1 MIQFGIA
8 PIGWTNDDIPEL
20 GGDITFE
27 QCVSE
32 MALAGYA
39 GCEVGN
45 KFPVHDLPLL
55 KYHLELR
62 KLRICNQW
70 FSFELTKKPL
80 GQVKVDFE
88 KHIQFLHFFGAKVS
102 GGAECGNTIHGNP
115 NIPIRDRKPA
125 SAEEW
130 SLLTTGLNELGR
142 FSLEEYGIKLSY
154 HHHIGTMVESDQ
166 EVERLVNETH
176 PEYVSLNYDCG
187 HFALANEDPVGAF
200 KKYQNRTNH
209 IHLKDIRSSIKAMAE
224 EQGLSFLDAVRKG
237 VFTVPGDGDLTI
249 DSIINL
255 ISKSGY
261 DGWVVVEA
269 EQDPSLANPLEYAI
283 KGLEYLKKQFIHFTK
298 NSDDLNKL

>member
-8 PIGWTNDDIPEL
+8 PIGWTNDDMPEL
-20 GGDITFE
+20 GGDISFE

-32 MALAGYA
+32 MALAGYT

-62 KLRICNQW
+62 NLRICNQW
-70 FSFELTKKPL
+70 FSFELTKKPFHL
-80 GQVKVDFE
+80 VKDDFE
-88 KHIQFLHFFGAKVS
+88 KHIQFLHFFNAKVS

-115 NIPIRDRKPA
+115 NIPINERKPA
-125 SAEEW
+125 SVEEW
-130 SLLTTGLNELGR
+130 NLLTKGLNELGK
-142 FSLEEYGIKLSY
+142 FSNEEYGIMLSY
-154 HHHIGTMVESDQ
+154 HHHIGTMVESDE
-166 EVERLVNETH
+166 EVERLMNETH
-176 PEYVSLNYDCG
+176 PEYVNLNYDCG
-187 HFALANEDPVGAF
+187 HFALANEDAVASYE
-200 KKYQNRTNH
+200 KYHKRVSH
-209 IHLKDIRSSIKAMAE
+209 IHLKDIRTSIKEMVD

-237 VFTVPGDGDLTI
+237 VFTVPGDGNLPI

-269 EQDPSLANPLEYAI
+269 EQDPALANPLEYAI
-283 KGLEYLKKQFIHFTK
+283 KGYKYLKKHF
-298 NSDDLNKL
+298 NLA